1 MSHRADFISAYLN
14 YIGETESP
22 MTFHRWS
29 CLAILGSWIGGGYKF
44 QLGHFQIKPNLYVM
58 LMGSAGSRKSTAIK
72 IATKLI
78 SRAGYQSIA
87 ADRTTKEKFLLDL
100 SGAGDTIGDESKP
113 KSAQEIMD
121 ENLFGPN
128 SDHVPEMLIAADEF
142 NNFIG
147 NGNIEFLSMLGVL
160 WDHEGTFKNKVKN
173 SKSVEIQD
181 PFISIIAGN
190 TPTGFSLAFPAEA
203 IGQGIFSRLLLI
215 HGEPTGKKITFPKA
229 PSEESTQNLIDIL
242 HAIKQVASGKAVITP
257 EAESLLDSIY
267 KQTSLI
273 PDVRFDSYMQRRFS
287 QLIKL
292 SLIVSAAALRS
303 VIEAED
309 VIYANTILT
318 HAEHSMPKALGEFGK
333 AKHSDVAHKLIQIL
347 ESSYKPFKIKELW
360 QQLHNDLD
368 DMNTLKDMLSNLS
381 MADKIVSTKEGFL
394 ARRKVLEEASSNFV
408 DFTLLTS
415 EERTYI
421 S

>member
-1 MSHRADFISAYLN
+1 MSQRADFISAYLN

-72 IATKLI
+72 IASKLI
-78 SRAGYQSIA
+78 ARAGYTAIA
-87 ADRTTKEKFLLDL
+87 ADRSTKEKFLLDL
-100 SGAGDTIGDESKP
+100 SGAGDFLETDKV
-113 KSAQEIMD
+113 KTAAEIME

-128 SDHVPEMLIAADEF
+128 SDHTPEMLIAADEF
-142 NNFIG
+142 NTFIG

-160 WDHEGTFKNKVKN
+160 WDYEGTFKNKVKN

-229 PSEESTQNLIDIL
+229 PSDHDTSQLIDIL

-257 EAESLLDSIY
+257 GAETLLDSIY
-267 KQTSLI
+267 KSCPAV

-292 SLIVSAAALRS
+292 SLIVSAAAMRS
-303 VIEAED
+303 VIEESD

-347 ESSYKPFKIKELW
+347 ESAYRPFKIKELW

-368 DMNTLKDMLSNLS
+368 DMNTLKDMLANLS
-381 MADKIVSTKEGFL
+381 MADKVISTKEGFL
-394 ARRKVLEEASSNFV
+394 ARRKVLEESDSTFV
-408 DFTLLTS
+408 DFTLLTD
-415 EERTYI
+415 EERKYV